1 MYHAHKNSNDKPRH
15 IPKMSARKLARF
27 RSENAGAYPRS
38 SITPKK
44 EVSQWP
50 RNTYVQNAVESASVR
65 SRSVLSEKTKCALSA
80 EPAKIQRRIS
90 KPIPSRKKRSTTPIR
105 STPFEGRLDKLSHW
119 TASGNLKLYGDDK
132 IAMRARIFE
141 RAGGRCEEMV
151 FRPYAVRGDSVRFT
165 DMRCPNAATEW
176 SHRPCVHIKVGSG
189 HGQGFKCDSDL
200 CGAAECER
208 CHRNS
213 HGQY

>member
-1 MYHAHKNSNDKPRH
+1 MSR

-27 RSENAGAYPRS
+27 RSESAGAYPRS
-38 SITPKK
+38 SITPSGKTGSK
-44 EVSQWP
+44 FYP
-50 RNTYVQNAVESASVR
+50 AVKLLRAGN
-65 SRSVLSEKTKCALSA
+65 KTD
-80 EPAKIQRRIS
+80 AKIR

-105 STPFEGRLDKLSHW
+105 SKPFEGRLDKRSHW
-119 TASGNLKLYGDDK
+119 TASGNLKLFGKDK
-132 IAMRARIFE
+132 SAMRERIFE
-141 RAGGRCEEMV
+141 RAYGWCQERTPEVVMNICGIDV
-151 FRPYAVRGDSVRFT
+151 HTT
-165 DMRCPNAATEW
+165 DKCHNRATEW
-176 SHRPCVHIKVGSG
+176 SHKPCIHIKVGSG

>member
-1 MYHAHKNSNDKPRH
+1 MYPTHKNSNYKPRP

-50 RNTYVQNAVESASVR
+50 RNTYVQNAAESASAH
-65 SRSVLSEKTKCALSA
+65 SRSVLSEKSKCVLSA
-80 EPAKIQRRIS
+80 EPAKIQRRIR

-105 STPFEGRLDKLSHW
+105 STPWPNALDSRSYVLNGRVQLFGADKQ
-119 TASGNLKLYGDDK
+119 T
-132 IAMRARIFE
+132 MRARIFA

-165 DMRCPNAATEW
+165 DMRCPNVAAEW
-176 SHRPCVHIKVGSG
+176 SHDRHGANQSDAFDAGIASCSG
-189 HGQGFKCDSDL
+189 
-200 CGAAECER
+200 
-208 CHRNS
+208 CHRRRHS
-213 HGQY
+213 QY